1 MIQQP
6 QSKKIQNPAT
16 QVPKTPQM
24 NDRDYLNDMLATEKY
39 LTTSYV
45 QALHEMSHQSLYQ
58 EMLSI
63 FTDTSNQQRELFN
76 LMFKKGWY
84 NFDAEDG
91 QKLQQTH
98 QQFSQYQQE
107 QFPSQTTLQ

>member
-6 QSKKIQNPAT
+6 QSQKIQNQET
-16 QVPKTPQM
+16 QIPKTPQM
-24 NDRDYLNDMLATEKY
+24 NDRDYLNDMLTTEKY
-39 LTTSYV
+39 LTTSYAY
-45 QALHEMSHQSLYQ
+45 ALNEMSHQSLYQ
-58 EMLSI
+58 EMLTI
-63 FTDTSNQQRELFN
+63 FTDTSNHQRDLFE

-84 NFDAEDG
+84 KLEAEDG

-107 QFPSQTTLQ
+107 QFPPQNTLH